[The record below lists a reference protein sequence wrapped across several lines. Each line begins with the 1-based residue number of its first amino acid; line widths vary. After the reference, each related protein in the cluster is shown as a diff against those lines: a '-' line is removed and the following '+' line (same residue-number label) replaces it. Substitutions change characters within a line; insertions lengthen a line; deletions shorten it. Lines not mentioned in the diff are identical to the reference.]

1 MPTAPIA
8 RTENAATAEVLRL
21 GDRSFIQLEAPS
33 FAALS
38 LSEKLVVWHLYRA
51 AVQLDP
57 IFYDQMAAYG
67 LAAKRLLGALAEVP
81 ERLPKTLERP
91 ILDFARMFFACGGNR
106 NDSTGRKFLPDFT
119 AADLAYAANHARA
132 MGAPLGRGE
141 ELDALLAELEA
152 PLFDPAFG
160 AMLTEK
166 NPPSGLD
173 RLEASTNNL
182 YAGVRLQDLD
192 DFVEQHP
199 LNSRLAKRDGGLVE
213 EVYRA
218 GTADGKVPPGLYA
231 RELAATNG
239 ELLAAAEHA
248 PERQAAALR
257 ALVRFFQ
264 TGANEDW
271 LAYNTLWLESDGEVD
286 FASGFIEVYR
296 DARGAKGS
304 AQMVVAIRDRH
315 LDPLMRGIAANA
327 LYFERRM
334 PWDDR
339 WKKLEVVAPVG
350 KAVETIVATGDFHAS
365 AIGVNLPNEEELRST
380 RGSKSM
386 LFSSSMAAI
395 GSVRGSA
402 VAEEFSPEPAHAEAF
417 ARWGKTAHE
426 LHVALHEILGHG
438 SGRCETEDDPS
449 VRLAEVYSTLEETR
463 ADLVAY
469 WHCGDPLLAELGVEN
484 VYEVSREAYRQ
495 LARLG
500 LSTLNRY
507 PEGDTIE
514 EDHDRNRQ
522 LIVSYLIEQGAFVR
536 FQRDGHWYVEVRD
549 HDAARAAVG
558 RLLAEVMRIKATGD
572 VEAGRRLVERY
583 AIRFDPAVRDDVIAR
598 YRRLAI
604 PTYFSGVYADLA
616 PVRDGAGEIVD
627 VVIGY
632 GRDPLAQHL
641 GFAQENGTLGF

>member
-1 MPTAPIA
+1 MPTAPLTQ
-8 RTENAATAEVLRL
+8 TETRSPEVLRL

-38 LSEKLVVWHLYRA
+38 LSEKLVAWHLVRA

-57 IFYDQMAAYG
+57 IYYDQMADYG
-67 LAAKRLLGALAEVP
+67 LSAKRLLGALVEVP
-81 ERLPKTLERP
+81 ERLPQTFKRP
-91 ILDFARMFFACGGNR
+91 ILDYARLFFANGGNR
-106 NDSTGRKFLPDFT
+106 NEATGRKFLPDLT
-119 AADLAYAANHARA
+119 AADLAYVANHARA
-132 MGAPLGRGE
+132 MGAALGTGE
-141 ELDALLAELEA
+141 ELDRRLAELEA
-152 PLFDPAFG
+152 PLFDPAFA

-166 NPPSGLD
+166 NPPEGMD
-173 RLEASTNNL
+173 RLEASATNL
-182 YAGVRLQDLD
+182 YSGVRLADLD
-192 DFVEQHP
+192 GFAERYP
-199 LNSRLAKRDGGLVE
+199 LNSRLVKREGTLVE

-218 GTADGKVPPGLYA
+218 GTADGKIPPGLYA
-231 RELAATNG
+231 EELAAANR
-239 ELLAAAEHA
+239 ELRAAAEHA
-248 PERQAAALR
+248 PKAQAEALR
-257 ALVRFFQ
+257 ALAHFFE
-264 TGANEDW
+264 TGAPEDW

-304 AQMVVAIRDRH
+304 AQMVVVVRDRH

-327 LYFERRM
+327 LYFEHRM

-339 WKKLEVVAPVG
+339 WKKLEVIAPVG
-350 KAVETIVATGDFHAS
+350 KAAETIVATGDFHAS
-365 AIGVNLPNEEELRST
+365 AIGVNLPNEEELRAT

-395 GSVRGSA
+395 GAVRGA
-402 VAEEFSPEPAHAEAF
+402 RVAEEFSPEPEQVEAF
-417 ARWGKTAHE
+417 ATWGKISHE

-438 SGRCETEDDPS
+438 SGLCEVEGDPS
-449 VRLAEVYSTLEETR
+449 VHLAEVYSTLEETR

-469 WHCGDPLLAELGVEN
+469 WHCFDPKLAELGVEN
-484 VYEVSREAYRQ
+484 VEEVGRESYRQ

-536 FQRDGHWYVEVRD
+536 FERNGHWYIDIRD
-549 HDAARAAVG
+549 FEAARAAVG
-558 RLLAEVMRIKATGD
+558 RLLSEVMRIKATGD

-583 AIRFDPAVRDDVIAR
+583 AIRFDPGVRDDVIAR
-598 YRRLAI
+598 YRRLEI
-604 PTYFSGVYADLA
+604 PTYFAGVYAELT
-616 PVRDGAGEIVD
+616 PVRDGSGEIVD
-627 VVIGY
+627 VEIAY
-632 GRDPLAQHL
+632 PRDPLAQQL
-641 GFAQENGTLGF
+641 GFARENGTLGF

>member
-1 MPTAPIA
+1 MPTAPLTP
-8 RTENAATAEVLRL
+8 TETASFEVLRL

-38 LSEKLVVWHLYRA
+38 LDEKLVAWHLVRA

-57 IFYDQMAAYG
+57 IYYDQMANYG
-67 LAAKRLLGALAEVP
+67 LSAKRLLAALVEVP
-81 ERLPKTLERP
+81 ERLPQAFKRP
-91 ILDFARMFFACGGNR
+91 ILDYAKLYFANGGNR
-106 NDSTGRKFLPDFT
+106 NDSTGRKFLPDLT

-132 MGAPLGRGE
+132 MGAALGTGA
-141 ELDALLAELEA
+141 ELDARLAELEA
-152 PLFDPAFG
+152 PLFDPAFA

-166 NPPSGLD
+166 NPPEGLD
-173 RLEASTNNL
+173 RLEASATNL
-182 YAGVRLQDLD
+182 YSGVRLADLEG
-192 DFVEQHP
+192 FSERYP
-199 LNSRLAKRDGGLVE
+199 LNSRLVKRDGRLIE

-218 GTADGKVPPGLYA
+218 GTADGRIPPGLYSE
-231 RELAATNG
+231 ELAAANR
-239 ELLAAAEHA
+239 ELRAAAEQA
-248 PERQAAALR
+248 PTAQAAALR
-257 ALVRFFQ
+257 ALAHFFE
-264 TGANEDW
+264 TGAPEDW

-286 FASGFIEVYR
+286 FAAGFIEVYR

-304 AQMVVAIRDRH
+304 AQMVVTVRDRH
-315 LDPLMRGIAANA
+315 LDPLMRGIAENA

-339 WKKLEVVAPVG
+339 WKKLEVIAPIG
-350 KAVETIVATGDFHAS
+350 KASETIVATGDFHAS
-365 AIGVNLPNEEELRST
+365 AIGVNLPNEEELRAT

-402 VAEEFSPEPAHAEAF
+402 VAEEFSPDPEHVESF
-417 ARWGKTAHE
+417 ARWGKIAHE

-438 SGRCETEDDPS
+438 SGRCEVEVDPS
-449 VRLAEVYSTLEETR
+449 VHLAEVYSTLEETR

-469 WHCGDPLLAELGVEN
+469 WHCFDPKLAELGVDDVE
-484 VYEVSREAYRQ
+484 EVGREAYRQ

-522 LIVSYLIEQGAFVR
+522 LIVTYLIEQGAFVR
-536 FQRDGHWYVEVRD
+536 FEKNGRWYIDIRDFS
-549 HDAARAAVG
+549 AARTAVG
-558 RLLAEVMRIKATGD
+558 RLLSEVMRIKATGD

-598 YRRLAI
+598 YRRLEI
-604 PTYFSGVYADLA
+604 PTYFSGVYAELT
-616 PVRDGAGEIVD
+616 PVRNSSGEIVD
-627 VVIGY
+627 IEIGY
-632 GRDPLAQHL
+632 PRDPLAQQL
-641 GFAQENGTLGF
+641 GFARENGTLGF

>member
-1 MPTAPIA
+1 MPTAPLTP
-8 RTENAATAEVLRL
+8 TETADFEVLRL

-38 LSEKLVVWHLYRA
+38 LDEKLVAWHLSRA

-57 IFYDQMAAYG
+57 IFYDQMADYG
-67 LAAKRLLGALAEVP
+67 LAAKRLLGALADVP
-81 ERLPKTLERP
+81 ERLPQALRRP
-91 ILDFARMFFACGGNR
+91 ILDYARLFFANGGNR

-119 AADLAYAANHARA
+119 AADLKAAARQA
-132 MGAPLGRGE
+132 RESGAPLGSAE
-141 ELDALLAELEA
+141 ELEALLAGLEA
-152 PLFDPAFG
+152 PLFDPGFA

-166 NPPSGLD
+166 NPPEGLD
-173 RLEASTNNL
+173 RLEASATNL
-182 YAGVRLQDLD
+182 YSGVRLADLEG
-192 DFVEQHP
+192 FAELYP
-199 LNSRLAKRDGGLVE
+199 LNSRLAKQDGRLIE

-218 GTADGKVPPGLYA
+218 GTPDGRIPAGLYT
-231 RELAATNG
+231 RELAAANR

-248 PERQAAALR
+248 PAAQAAALR
-257 ALVRFFQ
+257 ALVRFFE
-264 TGANEDW
+264 TGAPEDW
-271 LAYNTLWLESDGEVD
+271 LAYNTLWLESDGEID

-304 AQMVVAIRDRH
+304 AQMVVVVRDRQ
-315 LDPLMRGIAANA
+315 LDPLMRGIAENA

-334 PWDDR
+334 PWDER
-339 WKKLEVVAPVG
+339 WKKLDVIAPVG
-350 KAVETIVATGDFHAS
+350 KAAETLIATGDFHAS
-365 AIGVNLPNEEELRST
+365 AIGVNLPNEEELRAT

-402 VAEEFSPEPAHAEAF
+402 VAEEFSPEPEQVEAF
-417 ARWGKTAHE
+417 SRWGKIAHE

-438 SGRCETEDDPS
+438 SGRCEVEDDPS
-449 VRLAEVYSTLEETR
+449 ALLAEVYSTLEETR

-469 WHCGDPLLAELGVEN
+469 WHCFDPKLAELGVEN
-484 VYEVSREAYRQ
+484 VEEVARESYRQ

-536 FQRDGHWYVEVRD
+536 FERNGRWYIDVKD
-549 HDAARAAVG
+549 FGAARAAVG

-583 AIRFDPAVRDDVIAR
+583 AIRFDPEVRDDVVVR
-598 YRRLAI
+598 YRRLEI
-604 PTYFSGVYADLA
+604 PTFFSGVYADLS
-616 PVRDGAGEIVD
+616 PVRDGSGRIVD
-627 VVIGY
+627 VEIRY
-632 GRDPLAQHL
+632 PRDPLAQHL
-641 GFAQENGTLGF
+641 AYARENGTLGF

>member
-1 MPTAPIA
+1 MPTAPL
-8 RTENAATAEVLRL
+8 TPTVTADFEVLRL

-38 LSEKLVVWHLYRA
+38 LDEKLVAWHLVRA

-57 IFYDQMAAYG
+57 IYYDQMADYG
-67 LAAKRLLGALAEVP
+67 LAAKRLLGALAEMP
-81 ERLPKTLERP
+81 ERLPQAQKRP
-91 ILDFARMFFACGGNR
+91 ILDYARLFFANGGNR

-119 AADLAYAANHARA
+119 AADLAYAANHARER
-132 MGAPLGRGE
+132 GADLGSGE
-141 ELDALLAELEA
+141 ELDARLAELED
-152 PLFDPAFG
+152 PLFDPGFA

-166 NPPSGLD
+166 NPPEGLD
-173 RLEASTNNL
+173 RLEASATNL
-182 YAGVRLQDLD
+182 YRGVRLADLEG
-192 DFVEQHP
+192 FAERHP
-199 LNSRLAKRDGGLVE
+199 LNSRLTKRDGVLIE

-218 GTADGKVPPGLYA
+218 GTADGKIPPGLYA
-231 RELAATNG
+231 KELAAANV
-239 ELLAAAEHA
+239 ELRAAAEHA
-248 PERQAAALR
+248 PAAQAAALR
-257 ALVRFFQ
+257 ALAHFFE
-264 TGANEDW
+264 TGAPEDW
-271 LAYNTLWLESDGEVD
+271 LAYNTLWLESDGEID

-304 AQMVVAIRDRH
+304 AQMVVTVRDRH

-327 LYFERRM
+327 LYFEHRM

-339 WKKLEVVAPVG
+339 WKKLDVIAPVG
-350 KAVETIVATGDFHAS
+350 KAAETLIATGDFHAS
-365 AIGVNLPNEEELRST
+365 AIGVNLPNEEELRAT

-402 VAEEFSPEPAHAEAF
+402 VAEEFSPDPEHVEAF
-417 ARWGKTAHE
+417 ARWGKIAHE

-438 SGRCETEDDPS
+438 SGRCEVEGDPS
-449 VRLAEVYSTLEETR
+449 VHLAEVYSTLEETR

-469 WHCGDPLLAELGVEN
+469 WHCFDPKLAELGVED
-484 VYEVSREAYRQ
+484 VEEVGRESYRQ

-536 FQRDGHWYVEVRD
+536 FERNGHWYID
-549 HDAARAAVG
+549 IKDFGAARAAVG

-583 AIRFDPAVRDDVIAR
+583 AIRFDPEVRDDVISR
-598 YRRLAI
+598 YRRLKI
-604 PTYFSGVYADLA
+604 PTFFSGVYADLS
-616 PVRDGAGEIVD
+616 PVRDGSGRIVD
-627 VVIGY
+627 MEIRY
-632 GRDPLAQHL
+632 PRDPLAQHL
-641 GFAQENGTLGF
+641 AFARENGTLGF

>member
-1 MPTAPIA
+1 MPTAPLTP
-8 RTENAATAEVLRL
+8 TETADFEVLRL

-38 LSEKLVVWHLYRA
+38 LDEKLVAWHLSRA

-57 IFYDQMAAYG
+57 IFYDQMADYG
-67 LAAKRLLGALAEVP
+67 LAAKRLLGALADVP
-81 ERLPKTLERP
+81 ERLPQALRRP
-91 ILDFARMFFACGGNR
+91 ILDFARLFFANGGNR

-119 AADLAYAANHARA
+119 AADLKAAARQA
-132 MGAPLGRGE
+132 RESGAPLGSAE
-141 ELDALLAELEA
+141 ELEVLLAGLEA
-152 PLFDPAFG
+152 PLFDPGFA

-166 NPPSGLD
+166 NPPEGLD
-173 RLEASTNNL
+173 RLEASATNL
-182 YAGVRLQDLD
+182 YSGVRLADLD
-192 DFVEQHP
+192 GFAERYP
-199 LNSRLAKRDGGLVE
+199 LNSRLAKQDGRLIE

-218 GTADGKVPPGLYA
+218 GTPDGRIPAGLYA
-231 RELAATNG
+231 KELAAANR
-239 ELLAAAEHA
+239 ELFAAAEHA
-248 PERQAAALR
+248 PAAQASALR
-257 ALVRFFQ
+257 ALARFFE
-264 TGANEDW
+264 TGAPEDW

-304 AQMVVAIRDRH
+304 AQMVVVVRDRQ
-315 LDPLMRGIAANA
+315 LDPLMRGIAENA
-327 LYFERRM
+327 LYFEQRM
-334 PWDDR
+334 PWDER
-339 WKKLEVVAPVG
+339 WKKLDVIAPVG
-350 KAVETIVATGDFHAS
+350 KAAETLIATGDFHAS
-365 AIGVNLPNEEELRST
+365 AIGVNLPNEEELRAT

-402 VAEEFSPEPAHAEAF
+402 VAEEFSPEPEQVEAF
-417 ARWGKTAHE
+417 SHWGKIAHE

-438 SGRCETEDDPS
+438 SGRCEVEDDPS
-449 VRLAEVYSTLEETR
+449 ALLAEVYSTLEETR

-469 WHCGDPLLAELGVEN
+469 WHCFDPKLAELGVEN
-484 VYEVSREAYRQ
+484 VPEVARESYRQ

-507 PEGDTIE
+507 PEGDAIE

-536 FQRDGHWYVEVRD
+536 FERNGRWYIDVKD
-549 HDAARAAVG
+549 FGAARAAVG

-583 AIRFDPAVRDDVIAR
+583 AIRFDPEVRDDVVVR
-598 YRRLAI
+598 YRRLKI
-604 PTYFSGVYADLA
+604 PTFFSGVYADLS
-616 PVRDGAGEIVD
+616 PVRDASGRIVD
-627 VVIGY
+627 VEIRY
-632 GRDPLAQHL
+632 PRDPLAQHL
-641 GFAQENGTLGF
+641 AYARKNGTLGF

>member
-1 MPTAPIA
+1 MPTAPPIQTETA
-8 RTENAATAEVLRL
+8 RPEVLRL

-33 FAALS
+33 FSALS
-38 LSEKLVVWHLYRA
+38 LDEKLVAFHLVRA

-57 IFYDQMAAYG
+57 IYYDQMADYG
-67 LAAKRLLGALAEVP
+67 LAAKRLLGALVEVP
-81 ERLPKTLERP
+81 ERLPQAFKRP
-91 ILDFARMFFACGGNR
+91 ILDYAKLFFANGGNR
-106 NDSTGRKFLPDFT
+106 NDSTGRKFLPDLT

-132 MGAPLGRGE
+132 MGAALGTGA
-141 ELDALLAELEA
+141 ELDARLAELEA
-152 PLFDPAFG
+152 PLFDPNFA

-166 NPPSGLD
+166 NPPAGLD
-173 RLEASTNNL
+173 RLEASATNL
-182 YAGVRLQDLD
+182 YSGVKLADLD
-192 DFVEQHP
+192 GFAERFP
-199 LNSRLAKRDGGLVE
+199 LNSRLVKRDGVLIE

-218 GTADGKVPPGLYA
+218 GTADGRIPPGLYA
-231 RELAATNG
+231 KELAAANR
-239 ELLAAAEHA
+239 ELRAAAEHA
-248 PERQAAALR
+248 PGRQADALR
-257 ALVRFFQ
+257 ALAHFFE
-264 TGANEDW
+264 TGAPEDW
-271 LAYNTLWLESDGEVD
+271 LAYNTIWLESDGEVD

-304 AQMVVAIRDRH
+304 AQMVVAVRDRH

-339 WKKLEVVAPVG
+339 WKKLDVIAPVG
-350 KAVETIVATGDFHAS
+350 KAAETIVATGDFHAS
-365 AIGVNLPNEEELRST
+365 AIGVNLPNEEELRAT

-402 VAEEFSPEPAHAEAF
+402 VAEEFSPEPDHVEAF

-438 SGRCETEDDPS
+438 SGRCEIEGDPS
-449 VRLAEVYSTLEETR
+449 VHLAEVYSTLEETR

-469 WHCGDPLLAELGVEN
+469 WHCFDPKLAELGVED
-484 VYEVSREAYRQ
+484 VDEVGRESYRQ

-522 LIVSYLIEQGAFVR
+522 LIVSYLIDQGAFVR
-536 FQRDGHWYVEVRD
+536 FERNGHRYIDIRDY
-549 HDAARAAVG
+549 DAARAAVG

-598 YRRLAI
+598 YRRLEI
-604 PTYFSGVYADLA
+604 PTYFSGVYAELSL
-616 PVRDGAGEIVD
+616 VRNDAGEIVD
-627 VVIGY
+627 VAIAY
-632 GRDPLAQHL
+632 PRDPLAQQL
-641 GFAQENGTLGF
+641 GFARENGTLGF

>member
-1 MPTAPIA
+1 MPTAPL
-8 RTENAATAEVLRL
+8 TPTATANAEVLRL

-38 LSEKLVVWHLYRA
+38 LSEKLVVWHLVRA

-57 IFYDQMAAYG
+57 IYYDQMAAYG
-67 LAAKRLLGALAEVP
+67 LSAKRLLGALVEMP
-81 ERLPKTLERP
+81 ERLPQAFKRP
-91 ILDFARMFFACGGNR
+91 ILDYAKLYFANGGNR
-106 NDSTGRKFLPDFT
+106 NDSTGRKFLPDLT

-132 MGAPLGRGE
+132 MGAALGTGA
-141 ELDALLAELEA
+141 ELDSRLAELEA
-152 PLFDPAFG
+152 PLFDPTFA

-166 NPPSGLD
+166 NPPAGLD
-173 RLEASTNNL
+173 RLEASATNL
-182 YAGVRLQDLD
+182 YSGVRLADLD
-192 DFVEQHP
+192 GFAERYP
-199 LNSRLAKRDGGLVE
+199 LNSRLVKRDGRLVE

-218 GTADGKVPPGLYA
+218 GTPDGRIPPGLYA
-231 RELAATNG
+231 KELAAANR
-239 ELLAAAEHA
+239 ELRAAAERA
-248 PERQAAALR
+248 PAAQAAALR
-257 ALVRFFQ
+257 ALAHFFE
-264 TGANEDW
+264 TGAPEDW

-286 FASGFIEVYR
+286 FAAGFIEVYR

-304 AQMVVAIRDRH
+304 AQMMVAVRDRQ

-327 LYFERRM
+327 LYFEHRM

-339 WKKLEVVAPVG
+339 WKKLDVIAPVG
-350 KAVETIVATGDFHAS
+350 KAMETIVATGDFHAS
-365 AIGVNLPNEEELRST
+365 AIGVNLPNEEELRAT

-402 VAEEFSPEPAHAEAF
+402 VAEEFSPEPEQVEAF
-417 ARWGKTAHE
+417 ARWGKISHE

-438 SGRCETEDDPS
+438 SGRCDIEGDPS
-449 VRLAEVYSTLEETR
+449 VHLAEVYSTLEETR

-469 WHCGDPLLAELGVEN
+469 WHCFDPKLAELGVDDVEQ
-484 VYEVSREAYRQ
+484 VGREAYRQ

-536 FQRDGHWYVEVRD
+536 FERNGHWYID
-549 HDAARAAVG
+549 IKDFPAARAAVG
-558 RLLAEVMRIKATGD
+558 RLLSEVMRIKATGD

-583 AIRFDPAVRDDVIAR
+583 AIRFDPAVRDDVIGR
-598 YRRLAI
+598 YRRLKI
-604 PTYFSGVYADLA
+604 PTYFSGVYAELT
-616 PVRDGAGEIVD
+616 PVRNASGEIVD
-627 VVIGY
+627 VEMGY
-632 GRDPLAQHL
+632 PRDPLAQQL
-641 GFAQENGTLGF
+641 GFARENGTLGF

>member
-1 MPTAPIA
+1 MPTAPLTP
-8 RTENAATAEVLRL
+8 TETANAEVLRL

-38 LSEKLVVWHLYRA
+38 LDEKLVAWHLVRA

-57 IFYDQMAAYG
+57 IYYDQMAGYG
-67 LAAKRLLGALAEVP
+67 LAAKRLLGALVEMP
-81 ERLPKTLERP
+81 ERLPQTLKRP
-91 ILDFARMFFACGGNR
+91 ILDYARLFFANGGNR

-132 MGAPLGRGE
+132 MGAALGSGE
-141 ELDALLAELEA
+141 ELDRRLAELEA
-152 PLFDPAFG
+152 PLFDPAFA

-166 NPPSGLD
+166 NPPEGFD
-173 RLEASTNNL
+173 RLEASATNL
-182 YAGVRLQDLD
+182 YSGVRLADLD
-192 DFVEQHP
+192 GFAERYP
-199 LNSRLAKRDGGLVE
+199 LNSRLAKRDGRLIE

-218 GTADGKVPPGLYA
+218 GTPDGRIPPGLYA
-231 RELAATNG
+231 KELAAANR
-239 ELLAAAEHA
+239 ELRAAAEHA
-248 PERQAAALR
+248 PGRQAAALR
-257 ALVRFFQ
+257 ALAHFFE
-264 TGANEDW
+264 TGETADW
-271 LAYNTLWLESDGEVD
+271 LAYNTLWLESDGEID
-286 FASGFIEVYR
+286 FAAGFIEVYR

-304 AQMVVAIRDRH
+304 AQMVVTVRDRH

-327 LYFERRM
+327 LYFEDRM

-339 WKKLEVVAPVG
+339 WKKLEVIAPIG
-350 KAVETIVATGDFHAS
+350 KAAETLVATGDFHAS
-365 AIGVNLPNEEELRST
+365 AIGVNLPNEEELRAT

-402 VAEEFSPEPAHAEAF
+402 VADEFSPDPEHVEAF
-417 ARWGKTAHE
+417 SRWGKIAHE

-438 SGRCETEDDPS
+438 SGRCEVEGDPS
-449 VRLAEVYSTLEETR
+449 VHLAEVYSTLEETR
-463 ADLVAY
+463 ADLVAF
-469 WHCGDPLLAELGVEN
+469 WHCFDPKLADLGVED
-484 VYEVSREAYRQ
+484 VEEVGRESYRQ

-536 FQRDGHWYVEVRD
+536 FERNGHWFIDIRD
-549 HDAARAAVG
+549 YGAARAAVG
-558 RLLAEVMRIKATGD
+558 RLLSEVMRIKATGD

-583 AIRFDPAVRDDVIAR
+583 AIRFEPAVRDDVIAR
-598 YRRLAI
+598 YRRLEI
-604 PTYFSGVYADLA
+604 PTYFSGVYAELS
-616 PVRDGAGEIVD
+616 PVRDGSGKIVD
-627 VVIGY
+627 IEIAY
-632 GRDPLAQHL
+632 PRDPLAQQL
-641 GFAQENGTLGF
+641 GFARENGTLGF